1 MNGIDYCLWGKKK
14 KAIRLMK
21 HELRRKIM
29 TEFVGLRAK
38 TNSYLQDDDNN
49 AIKRANG
56 TRKCVTKRKLK
67 FRDYKNCLMNNKVIL
82 KLQKRFKSE
91 AHKVYIEEVNKITL
105 SKRLQTYDGITS
117 NPYLWHKSWK
127 SMQNRDTK

>member
-1 MNGIDYCLWGKKK
+1 
-14 KAIRLMK
+14 MK

-82 KLQKRFKSE
+82 KLQQRFKSE

-105 SKRLQTYDGITS
+105 SNNDDKRLQTYDGITS
-117 NPYLWHKSWK
+117 YPYLWHKSWK